1 MIAFRKAELPSKCNR
16 TAQRY
21 LPNFDDQTTA
31 LYVESARA
39 DVAEFQLDAESARA
53 DAEATRA
60 DTAEFQRATETA
72 RADIAEARIRELEAQ
87 LRQHPPAPPDTP

>member
-1 MIAFRKAELPSKCNR
+1 MIVFRKAELPSKCNR

-21 LPNFDDQTTA
+21 LPNFDDQTTV
-31 LYVESARA
+31 LYV
-39 DVAEFQLDAESARA
+39 ESARA

-72 RADIAEARIRELEAQ
+72 RANSETVRADTAEARVRELEAQ
-87 LRQHPPAPPDTP
+87 LRQQNPAPPDTP

>member
-1 MIAFRKAELPSKCNR
+1 M
-16 TAQRY
+16 AQRY

-60 DTAEFQRATETA
+60 DTAEFQRDTETA
-72 RADIAEARIRELEAQ
+72 RANSETARADTAETRIRELEAQ
-87 LRQHPPAPPDTP
+87 LRQQNPAPPDTP